1 MLEQLMGGQ
10 GEPNL
15 PSQLEGEMLEGH
27 SCGTACTAPL
37 QPQHSPQIPN
47 SPPNFQ
53 AERQFCNIHP
63 EA

>member
-1 MLEQLMGGQ
+1 MLEQCMGGQ
-10 GEPNL
+10 GKPNL

-27 SCGTACTAPL
+27 CCGTTPL

-53 AERQFCNIHP
+53 AERQFSNIYP
-63 EA
+63 GA